1 MRLKIRGHPRD
12 LVQLMV
18 NGVQVNKGVYNL
30 ADLGRN
36 FGSYGLRDAEFEF
49 SEHLEE
55 CEGGC
60 TLDLMVENLG
70 RANFGAPHNF
80 EQLKG
85 LWEGD
90 VLLDEVPL
98 DDWEHIA
105 VEMNYSWLASLT
117 SWQPYVAS
125 EQRQVGPRLLRGNFN
140 IAEDLPDSG
149 VYADTFFDYDCELC
163 QVVDF
168 I

>member
-1 MRLKIRGHPRD
+1 
-12 LVQLMV
+12 MV
-18 NGVQVNKGVYNL
+18 NGVQVNEGVFNL

-49 SEHLEE
+49 DEEYVAE

-80 EQLKG
+80 EQKKG

-105 VEMNYSWLASLT
+105 VEMNTDWLASLT
-117 SWQPYVAS
+117 SWQSYVAS
-125 EQRQVGPRLLRGNFN
+125 EQRQVGPKLLRGSLN

-149 VYADTFFDYDCELC
+149 TYADTFFDYDCELC
-163 QVVDF
+163 QVKP
-168 I
+168 IYNHYTIAL